1 MRTILSFIMLLF
13 FLPQISSADLV
24 VGVTEDI
31 SGGATNTITNVNGL
45 GIDLVSSFS
54 GSSATQTVTYAGF
67 NLDGINTRF
76 GWETERLGT
85 DLFHNNDF
93 EYTISTAGTG
103 SFDARIG
110 FLKALGNPSDNLSI
124 TTDGVWSVV
133 GTQWT
138 ASGGTNTFNPAAI
151 LNFTSSDPGGGFNPE
166 VTGATFLTFTTGP
179 QTVDFGDRSQQ
190 FDLNLLSASATSIP
204 EPTGV
209 PFEYILLL
217 FGQYAWSIYAC
228 GTRTSSFGFCS

>member
-1 MRTILSFIMLLF
+1 MRCFFLLLAILLF
-13 FLPQISSADLV
+13 ASAKADADLV
-24 VGVTEDI
+24 VGSLADI
-31 SGGATNTITNVNGL
+31 SGGATSTITDAGGL

-54 GSSATQTVTYAGF
+54 GTSATQNVTFAGF
-67 NLDGINTRF
+67 GLDGINTRF